1 MERPFG
7 RTGRS
12 VPTIG
17 LGTWNMEQ
25 NAKPSKDAVRRA
37 VELGLLH
44 VDTAELYGRG
54 KVETL
59 LGEALAGLR
68 DRVFLA
74 SKVLPSNATRKGV
87 VRACED
93 SLRRLKTSWLD
104 LYLLHW
110 ESEVPIAETIAG
122 FEDLVRD
129 GKILSWG
136 VSNFDESQLVEAE
149 EAAPGRMACN
159 QVLYHLKERAIE
171 HAVLPW
177 CTEHD
182 VALVAYSP
190 FGSGDFPSPSSAGGR
205 VLAEVAKRHDATPRQ
220 VALAFLVREAPL
232 FTIPKASL
240 VAHVEEIAGAV
251 GLELTEQDL
260 RDVDGAFPLGR
271 PPRDLPMI

>member
-37 VELGLLH
+37 IELGLVH
-44 VDTAELYGRG
+44 IDTAELYGRG
-54 KVETL
+54 RVESL

-74 SKVLPSNATRKGV
+74 SKVLPTNATHKGV
-87 VRACED
+87 IRACED
-93 SLRRLKTSWLD
+93 SLRRLKTDRLD

-110 ESEVPIAETIAG
+110 ESHVPIAETIAG

-129 GKILSWG
+129 GKILAWG
-136 VSNFDESQLVEAE
+136 VSNFDESQLDEAE
-149 EAAPGRMACN
+149 AAAPGRMACN

-177 CTEHD
+177 CAAHD

-190 FGSGDFPSPSSAGGR
+190 FGSGDFPSPGSAGGR
-205 VLAEVAKRHDATPRQ
+205 VLATVAERHGATPRQ

-232 FTIPKASL
+232 FTIPKASV
-240 VAHVEEIAGAV
+240 VAHVEEIGGAV
-251 GLELTEQDL
+251 GLTLTGQDL
-260 RDVDGAFPLGR
+260 RDVDEAFPLGR
-271 PPRDLPMI
+271 RRGGVPMI

>member
-25 NAKPSKDAVRRA
+25 NAKPAKDAVRRA

-44 VDTAELYGRG
+44 IDTAELYGRG

-74 SKVLPSNATRKGV
+74 SKVLPSNATHDGV

-93 SLRRLKTSWLD
+93 SLRRLKTDRLD

-110 ESEVPIAETIAG
+110 ESHVPIADTIAG
-122 FEDLVRD
+122 FEELVRA
-129 GKILSWG
+129 GKVLAWG
-136 VSNFDESQLVEAE
+136 VSNFDESQLAEAE
-149 EAAPGRMACN
+149 AAAPGRMACN

-177 CTEHD
+177 CREHE

-190 FGSGDFPSPSSAGGR
+190 FGSGDFPSPGSAGGR
-205 VLAEVAKRHDATPRQ
+205 VLAEVAARHDATPRQ

-232 FTIPKASL
+232 FTIPKASI

-251 GLELTEQDL
+251 GLELTEQDA
-260 RDVDGAFPLGR
+260 RDVDRAFALGR
-271 PPRDLPMI
+271 RPRDLPMI